1 LFEFNGKPCFTSW
14 FGGVRPSF
22 SPVVLDLSNT
32 FFSFVFTLILFVL
45 HDSLR
50 FSDSCLHPPRGF
62 RLAGSFWLI
71 ECVVGQS
78 FGLSPKRLSL
88 TLAAVVF
95 VLVFEL
101 FNLSPG
107 SARACGLVSV
117 LVLCEH
123 ASQPGPVF
131 AFDFYA
137 PPRCFSCLPLFV
149 RSSRASLALGFG
161 SCSLTELP
169 PHVIAERRWICLSA
183 SSHGPDCLRS
193 TGPSG
198 REKSSPGWGPF

>member
-1 LFEFNGKPCFTSW
+1 LFEFNEKPCFASW

-50 FSDSCLHPPRGF
+50 FSNSCLHPPRGF

-107 SARACGLVSV
+107 SAQACSLVSV

-123 ASQPGPVF
+123 ASQPGPSLHLISTRRPGASV
-131 AFDFYA
+131 A
-137 PPRCFSCLPLFV
+137 C
-149 RSSRASLALGFG
+149 RSSSGLHERVWRLGLVPVH
-161 SCSLTELP
+161 S
-169 PHVIAERRWICLSA
+169 R
-183 SSHGPDCLRS
+183 SSHRM
-193 TGPSG
+193 
-198 REKSSPGWGPF
+198 